1 MRIMMSCMQCVQ
13 ALSGSDSPLA
23 GLHAYPQYVEIN
35 DSGIY
40 TVTCRNGHVSSTM
53 SQKHKHE
60 TLFELATFAILDG
73 YYREAVTSF
82 ASSLERFYEYMIEV
96 VLNEQGCD
104 QELIDKMWREIAK
117 QSERQLGAFVV
128 LYASLFK
135 IKPCT
140 LSQDGVKFRNDVV
153 HKGVVPTRAKAVEFG
168 QEVLEVIR
176 AALRDLRSSHPNAEV
191 QAVFRRITTR
201 QKSISGESSQPVTTM
216 SSPSLLDQ
224 SHQEMSLKQYLEEQE
239 FWHAKSLIHRYLES
253 PKCDLKNDLLVAS
266 AVAALN
272 SKSTDFKQNL

>member
-1 MRIMMSCMQCVQ
+1 MRIMMPCMQCVR
-13 ALSGSDSPLA
+13 ALSESANPLA
-23 GLHAYPQYVEIN
+23 GLHIYPQSVEIN

-53 SQKHKHE
+53 SQQHKHE

-104 QELIDKMWREIAK
+104 QELIGKMWKEIAK

-128 LYASLFK
+128 LYTSLFK
-135 IKPCT
+135 IKPRT
-140 LSQDGVKFRNDVV
+140 LNQDRVKFRNDVV

-176 AALRDLRSSHPNAEV
+176 AALRDLRSNYPYAEM
-191 QAVFRRITTR
+191 QAVFRRLATVH
-201 QKSISGESSQPVTTM
+201 KSISGESSQPVATM

-224 SHQEMSLKQYLEEQE
+224 SHQEMSLKQYLVEQE

-253 PKCDLKNDLLVAS
+253 PKCDLQKDLLVAS
-266 AVAALN
+266 VVAALN
-272 SKSTDFKQNL
+272 SKSAGN

>member
-1 MRIMMSCMQCVQ
+1 MRIMMSCMQCAQ
-13 ALSGSDSPLA
+13 ALSKSSNPLA
-23 GLHAYPQYVEIN
+23 GLHMYPQSVEIN

-40 TVTCRNGHVSSTM
+40 TVTCRDGHFSSTIN
-53 SQKHKHE
+53 QQHKHE

-82 ASSLERFYEYMIEV
+82 ASSLERFYVHMIEV

-104 QELIDKMWREIAK
+104 QELTDKMWKEIAK

-128 LYASLFK
+128 LYTSLFK
-135 IKPCT
+135 IEPRT
-140 LSQDGVKFRNDVV
+140 LNQDSVKFRNDVV
-153 HKGVVPTRAKAVEFG
+153 HKGVVPTRANAVEFG

-176 AALRDLRSSHPNAEV
+176 AALRDLRSNYPNAEM
-191 QAVFRRITTR
+191 QAVFRRQVTIH
-201 QKSISGESSQPVTTM
+201 KSISGESSQPVASM

-224 SHQEMSLKQYLEEQE
+224 SHQEMSLKQYLVEQE

-253 PKCDLKNDLLVAS
+253 PKCDLQKDLLIAS

-272 SKSTDFKQNL
+272 TKSADN

>member
-1 MRIMMSCMQCVQ
+1 MRIMMLCMQCVQ
-13 ALSGSDSPLA
+13 ALSKSSNPLA
-23 GLHAYPQYVEIN
+23 GLHMYPQSVEIN

-53 SQKHKHE
+53 NQQHKHE

-104 QELIDKMWREIAK
+104 QELTDKMWKEIAK

-128 LYASLFK
+128 LYTSLFK
-135 IKPCT
+135 IEPRT
-140 LSQDGVKFRNDVV
+140 LNQDRVKFRNDVV
-153 HKGVVPTRAKAVEFG
+153 HKGAVPTRAKAVEFG

-176 AALRDLRSSHPNAEV
+176 AALRDLRSNYPNAEM
-191 QAVFRRITTR
+191 QAVFRRLATIH
-201 QKSISGESSQPVTTM
+201 KSISGESSQPVATM

-224 SHQEMSLKQYLEEQE
+224 SHQEMSLKQYLVEQE

-253 PKCDLKNDLLVAS
+253 PKCDLQKDLLVAS

-272 SKSTDFKQNL
+272 SKSADN